1 MHSRKP
7 KPELLKKLEQKK
19 ERLLKAITENAIL
32 VGGESSSL
40 WKAIKSKVELK
51 RQSIEL
57 QLDSYDELKGH
68 DQLIAILESRR
79 ELRFF
84 SDLPRTSEAMNRILQ
99 NELNQTAKEINEH
112 KTKLG
117 S

>member
-51 RQSIEL
+51 RQ
-57 QLDSYDELKGH
+57 
-68 DQLIAILESRR
+68 
-79 ELRFF
+79 
-84 SDLPRTSEAMNRILQ
+84 
-99 NELNQTAKEINEH
+99 
-112 KTKLG
+112 
-117 S
+117 